1 MSGKLLV
8 VGDSFCTRYL
18 QVQRNYRER
27 PEYMNYIWQV
37 PTYKYWFEYI
47 AELFE
52 VDIINKSYCGSGNQ
66 QIFDN
71 IIHSLNNNK
80 DIEYAI
86 IGWSSFD
93 RIDIPFEIEVKNS
106 SGLIGEQKPQSDN
119 LHLNLTTMMSSSEKY
134 KHYIDNF
141 RKDKFFNI
149 FKMVDKFINYSKT
162 VELLCQQKNIKLLQL
177 FTVEPYQEGYSVENL
192 PKKNKVLKY
201 LINNFDEID
210 SFWGYPGTQLLGG
223 VCLYELYGFTTNSC
237 NEKWREYVL
246 CADEL
251 PDDERKHYIIDCHPN
266 EKANKL
272 IFDTLKNTKHLKKW
286 QLDLTNRK
294 K

>member
-1 MSGKLLV
+1 MKKLLV

-18 QVQRNYRER
+18 QVQRSHKAR
-27 PEYMNYIWQV
+27 PEYMNYIWKI
-37 PTYKYWFEYI
+37 PNYKYWFEYI

-71 IIHSLNNNK
+71 TIHSLNNNK

-93 RIDIPFEIEVKNS
+93 RVDIPYAKNPAV
-106 SGLIGEQKPQSDN
+106 PQSDN
-119 LHLNLTTMMSSSEKY
+119 LHLNLSTMMSGNDKY
-134 KHYIDNF
+134 SHYIDSF
-141 RKDKFFNI
+141 KKDGFFNI
-149 FKMVDKFINYSKT
+149 FKMVDKFVNYSKT

-192 PKKNKVLKY
+192 PKKNQVLKY

-223 VCLYELYGFTTNSC
+223 VCLYELYGATPTVF

-246 CADEL
+246 CPDEL

-272 IFDTLKNTKHLKKW
+272 IFDTLKNTNHLKKW
-286 QLDLTNRK
+286 GIL
-294 K
+294 

>member
-1 MSGKLLV
+1 MKKLLV
-8 VGDSFCTRYL
+8 VGDSICTRYL
-18 QVQRNYRER
+18 QVQRSHEVR

-47 AELFE
+47 AELLKVE
-52 VDIINKSYCGSGNQ
+52 IINKSYCGSGNQ

-71 IIHSLNNNK
+71 TIYSLTNNE

-93 RIDIPFEIEVKNS
+93 RIDIPFEIEVTTS

-119 LHLNLTTMMSSSEKY
+119 LHLNLSTMMSSNEKY

-177 FTVEPYQEGYSVENL
+177 FTVEPYQEGYEVKDL
-192 PKKNKVLKY
+192 PNRNRVLKH
-201 LINNFDEID
+201 LINKFDEID
-210 SFWGYPGTQLLGG
+210 SFWGYPGTGLLGG
-223 VCLYELYGFTTNSC
+223 VCLYELYGMAEASKN
-237 NEKWREYVL
+237 KDWKEYVL
-246 CADEL
+246 CSDYV
-251 PDDERKHYIIDCHPN
+251 PNDERKHYIVDAHPN
-266 EKANKL
+266 GKAHKL
-272 IFDTLKNTKHLKKW
+272 IFDTLKDSKHLKKW
-286 QLDLTNRK
+286 QSDLTNRK

>member
-18 QVQRNYRER
+18 QVQKSFRER

-47 AELFE
+47 AESLK
-52 VDIINKSYCGSGNQ
+52 VKIINKSYCGSGNQ

-71 IIHSLNNNK
+71 TIYSLINNE

-93 RIDIPFEIEVKNS
+93 RVDIPHAEVH
-106 SGLIGEQKPQSDN
+106 QFDN
-119 LHLNLTTMMSSSEKY
+119 VHLNLSTMMSSNNKY

-162 VELLCQQKNIKLLQL
+162 VELLCQHKNIKLLQL
-177 FTVEPYQEGYSVENL
+177 FTVEPYLEGYEVKDL
-192 PKKNKVLKY
+192 PSKNRVLKY
-201 LINNFDEID
+201 LINKFDGID
-210 SFWGYPGTQLLGG
+210 SFWGYPGTGLLGG
-223 VCLYELYGFTTNSC
+223 ACLYELYGDPYGVFDN
-237 NEKWREYVL
+237 KHWKEYVL
-246 CADEL
+246 CSDYM
-251 PDDERKHYIIDCHPN
+251 PNDERKHYIVDVHPN

-286 QLDLTNRK
+286 GIL
-294 K
+294 